1 MTDHEPD
8 LAPRQAARIAGYS
21 YLAIFV
27 LAIFANFIVL
37 ERLIQP
43 GDAAATATNILGSEG
58 LFRLGLVSFLVVF
71 ALDVAIAWALYV
83 FFRQVHR
90 DLSLLTAW
98 FRLVY
103 TVLLGVA
110 VIFLFLALQ
119 LLSGADY
126 LTALATGPRD
136 AQLLLFLEGFNYAW
150 LIGLAVFGIHL
161 ALLGWLVLRSGAIP
175 KILGLLL
182 VLAGAGYVIDTLANA
197 LLASYDDY
205 ATLFLLIA
213 ALPSLI
219 GEGALAI
226 WLLLRGGQHQAAR
239 PTAHPAAS
247 TVSASPTDQRSP
259 TRINQ

>member
-1 MTDHEPD
+1 MTNHHPE
-8 LAPRQAARIAGYS
+8 LAPRPAARIAGSS

-27 LAIFANFIVL
+27 LAIFANFFVL

-43 GDAAATATNILGSEG
+43 DDAAATATNILESEG

-83 FFRQVHR
+83 FFRPVHR

-119 LLSGADY
+119 LLSGADS
-126 LTALATGPRD
+126 LTALATGQRD
-136 AQLLLFLEGFNYAW
+136 AHLLVFLEGFNYAW
-150 LIGLAVFGIHL
+150 LIGLAVFGVHL
-161 ALLGWLVLRSGAIP
+161 ALLGSLVLKSGAIP
-175 KILGLLL
+175 KVLGVLL

-226 WLLLRGGQHQAAR
+226 WLLLRGGNQQAA
-239 PTAHPAAS
+239 PPAALDAHQ
-247 TVSASPTDQRSP
+247 TPAPRAA
-259 TRINQ
+259 TR